1 MDQIKIGN
9 FISLCRKNKK
19 LTQEE
24 LAEQLNVSAN
34 AVSKWERGVN
44 LPDYSNMQVLCEVL
58 GISLN
63 EFFAGE
69 HIKENELEKQSERN
83 ILGILKFTNEK
94 DIKYKILI
102 IVISTLLVISFV
114 ILGKNALV
122 KFGFMM
128 NDNLKYS
135 QIYIAGEGNIKG
147 NVDIN
152 KYEKLN
158 IDYEVG
164 ANKYGEAVFKNPN
177 KAFKRLKKDYSKGIK
192 LIQKEYHLLPLTN
205 FTYKMYGIYGWQV
218 TTGTDEEKEQARFV
232 SSFMDIYENSFNS
245 YFFNN

>member
-19 LTQEE
+19 LTQEG

-69 HIKENELEKQSERN
+69 YIKENELEKQSERN

-114 ILGKNALV
+114 ILGK
-122 KFGFMM
+122 
-128 NDNLKYS
+128 
-135 QIYIAGEGNIKG
+135 YIAGEGNIKG
-147 NVDIN
+147 NVDVN

-205 FTYKMYGIYGWQV
+205 FTYKMYSIYGWQV